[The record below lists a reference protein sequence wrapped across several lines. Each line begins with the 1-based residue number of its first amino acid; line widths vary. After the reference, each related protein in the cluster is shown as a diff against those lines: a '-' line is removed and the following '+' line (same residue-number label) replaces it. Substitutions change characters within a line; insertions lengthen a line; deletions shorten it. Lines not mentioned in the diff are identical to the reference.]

1 MTRLNPTPLWHRLR
15 GSDESGVGGEL
26 QTEGATRSQ
35 ADTTP
40 IGGDELAEG
49 LMLVRA
55 STLKMIRLQLAMERR
70 DRRVAIEAVDDL
82 VALDRRLQQYLDEV
96 PAVREPLLLKRE
108 VEAERAALNHERLTL
123 AAEVLTAEP
132 RSWQRPPTVVEPQPV
147 DAAVTNEDVAW
158 ELLSEEEEP
167 RRGWW
172 RQTAFLAVV
181 VAVAAAA
188 YLLSSPEAL
197 TRLVE
202 AAGGVP

>member
-1 MTRLNPTPLWHRLR
+1 
-15 GSDESGVGGEL
+15 L
-26 QTEGATRSQ
+26 QTEGATRPE
-35 ADTTP
+35 ADTAS

-96 PAVREPLLLKRE
+96 PAVHEPLLLKRE
-108 VEAERAALNHERLTL
+108 IESERAALNHERLTL
-123 AAEVLTAEP
+123 AAEVITAAP
-132 RSWQRPPTVVEPQPV
+132 RSWEQPRPAVEAHRADAVVT
-147 DAAVTNEDVAW
+147 DEDVAC
-158 ELLSEEEEP
+158 ELLSGGEEP

-172 RQTAFLAVV
+172 RLIAFLVMTV
-181 VAVAAAA
+181 LVAAAV
-188 YLLSSPEAL
+188 YLLSSPEVL
-197 TRLVE
+197 TRLIE

>member
-1 MTRLNPTPLWHRLR
+1 
-15 GSDESGVGGEL
+15 L
-26 QTEGATRSQ
+26 QTEGATRPE

-96 PAVREPLLLKRE
+96 PGAHDPLLLKRE
-108 VEAERAALNHERLTL
+108 IESERAALNHERLTL
-123 AAEVLTAEP
+123 AAEVITAAP
-132 RSWQRPPTVVEPQPV
+132 RSWEQPQAAGEPQPMDSV
-147 DAAVTNEDVAW
+147 VPDEDAAS

-172 RQTAFLAVV
+172 RLIALLVVAVA

-188 YLLSSPEAL
+188 FLLSSPEAL

>member
-1 MTRLNPTPLWHRLR
+1 M
-15 GSDESGVGGEL
+15 
-26 QTEGATRSQ
+26 QTESAARPE
-35 ADTTP
+35 ADAP
-40 IGGDELAEG
+40 LVGGDELAEG

-70 DRRVAIEAVDDL
+70 DRRVALETVDDL
-82 VALDRRLQQYLDEV
+82 VALDHRLQQYLADV
-96 PAVREPLLLKRE
+96 PAVQEPLLLKRE
-108 VEAERAALNHERLTL
+108 VEAERAALNHEKLTL
-123 AAEVLTAEP
+123 AAEMISAP
-132 RSWQRPPTVVEPQPV
+132 RTWEKPPNPAIETPATQ
-147 DAAVTNEDVAW
+147 AR
-158 ELLSEEEEP
+158 SEIVPEEWVPAGGYGERES

-172 RQTAFLAVV
+172 KQVAILAVL

>member
-1 MTRLNPTPLWHRLR
+1 
-15 GSDESGVGGEL
+15 L
-26 QTEGATRSQ
+26 QTESATRPE

-96 PAVREPLLLKRE
+96 PAVHEPLLLKRE
-108 VEAERAALNHERLTL
+108 IESERAALNHERLTL
-123 AAEVLTAEP
+123 AAGVIGAAP
-132 RSWQRPPTVVEPQPV
+132 RSWEQPQSVIEPPPAAESATDAPASDKWQPAWEEV
-147 DAAVTNEDVAW
+147 ADAPRRRRWWKAAVA
-158 ELLSEEEEP
+158 LFLP
-167 RRGWW
+167 F
-172 RQTAFLAVV
+172 AF
-181 VAVAAAA
+181 AAGA
-188 YLLSSPEAL
+188 YLFMSTEAL
-197 TRLVE
+197 TRLIE

>member
-1 MTRLNPTPLWHRLR
+1 MQ
-15 GSDESGVGGEL
+15 S
-26 QTEGATRSQ
+26 EGATRPE

-96 PAVREPLLLKRE
+96 PAVHEPLLLKRE
-108 VEAERAALNHERLTL
+108 IESERAALNHERLTL
-123 AAEVLTAEP
+123 AAGVITAAP
-132 RSWQRPPTVVEPQPV
+132 RSWEQLEAAVEPQPV
-147 DAAVTNEDVAW
+147 DSVVPDEDAEC
-158 ELLSEEEEP
+158 ELLSEEEDP

-172 RQTAFLAVV
+172 RLLAFLAVAL
-181 VAVAAAA
+181 AVAAAA
-188 YLLSSPEAL
+188 FLLLSPEAL
-197 TRLVE
+197 TQLAE
-202 AAGGVP
+202 AARGVS